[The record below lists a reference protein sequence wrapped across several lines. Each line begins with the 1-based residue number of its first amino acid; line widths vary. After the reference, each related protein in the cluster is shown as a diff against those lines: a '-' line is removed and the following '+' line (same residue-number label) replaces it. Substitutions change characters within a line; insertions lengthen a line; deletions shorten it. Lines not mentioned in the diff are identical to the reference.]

1 MGYIEDR
8 KRELEKYLPPLTR
21 KLDFDLFW
29 EQSLEES
36 RRLPLELEVKRLED
50 YPAEKVH
57 VYDISYQG
65 MENTRIHGWYLAPRT
80 AGGGRLPCVIQY
92 HGFSGSRGMPSDH
105 LF

>member
-36 RRLPLELEVKRLED
+36 RRLPLGLEVKRLED
-50 YPAEKVH
+50 YPAERSMCMTSV
-57 VYDISYQG
+57 IRG
-65 MENTRIHGWYLAPRT
+65 WRIPGFT
-80 AGGGRLPCVIQY
+80 AGIWLRGRRAGEDFPV
-92 HGFSGSRGMPSDH
+92 
-105 LF
+105 